1 MKKRIL
7 TLALAAAL
15 VLSLAACGGQ
25 TNDNPGGTQTPGT
38 QQTPPAGTQTQQPV
52 QTQQPTETQ
61 EPSAGTDAP
70 AAPTVTNRPLEEMPV
85 EERVVLETIAYGYL
99 MELVNT
105 GGDPGAIAEM
115 TSEAFI
121 RYFCQNANLS
131 YGSGEAN
138 KGAFTEL
145 MLNHAGDFAKLVTG
159 ADYDTIVNTIVNE
172 PQNVPFPGGWDAWYR
187 EYETI
192 KARIEAEIAV
202 IDTAAEAF
210 PAIQFTGDSM
220 IYNENGVEFYYTGCT
235 VEGGEVR
242 FHFHVS
248 NQNPDN
254 KKVFIAFSSLSVN
267 GLEFASTATFG
278 VNKNNTYNSAINNGL
293 TVGEETDIIC
303 TGQSPANYELLLSRL
318 GETVVTT
325 PIETVVIG
333 YSIKVGSNSEA
344 QEKTVEFK
352 TSLYHEGDLDGLFGT
367 YVGSVSDRGQNIDI
381 YAKQGEFGITAVAVN
396 TGDQACA
403 DFLYTNINGQRNNS
417 LNQIHHTVGVLMG
430 TTTVSPNGAEIIF
443 YTDVS
448 DGELRKQY
456 EIGNSELLEISIDYF
471 GSTVVIYSK

>member
-7 TLALAAAL
+7 SLALAAML
-15 VLSLAACGGQ
+15 LLSLAACGGQ
-25 TNDNPGGTQTPGT
+25 TNDTPGGTQTPGT
-38 QQTPPAGTQTQQPV
+38 QQTPPAGTQTQQPA
-52 QTQQPTETQ
+52 QTQ
-61 EPSAGTDAP
+61 EPPAESQTPAAP
-70 AAPTVTNRPLEEMPV
+70 AATNRPLEEMSM
-85 EERVVLETIAYGYL
+85 EERVVLETITYGYL
-99 MELVNT
+99 MEMVNT

-121 RYFCQNANLS
+121 RYFFQNTNLS

-138 KGAFTEL
+138 KGAVTEL
-145 MLNHAGDFAKLVTG
+145 VLNHAGDFAKLVTG
-159 ADYDTIVNTIVNE
+159 ADYDTIMNTIVNE

-220 IYNENGVEFYYTGCT
+220 IYKENGVEFYYTGCT

-242 FHFHVS
+242 FQFHVS

-303 TGQSPANYELLLSRL
+303 TGRSPADYELLLSRL
-318 GETVVTT
+318 GETVVTM
-325 PIETVVIG
+325 PIETVTIG
-333 YSIKVGSNSEA
+333 CSIKVGSNSEA
-344 QEKTVEFK
+344 EEKTVEFK
-352 TSLYHEGDLDGLFGT
+352 TTLYHEGDLDGLFGT
-367 YVGSVSDRGQNIDI
+367 YVGSVSDRGQNVDI
-381 YAKQGEFGITAVAVN
+381 YAKHGEFGITAVAVN
-396 TGDQACA
+396 TGDQACS
-403 DFLYTNINGQRNNS
+403 DFLYANINGKRDNG
-417 LNQIHHTVGVLMG
+417 LNQIHHRVGMLMG
-430 TTTVSPNGAEIIF
+430 TTIVSPNGAEIVF
-443 YTDVS
+443 YTDVT
-448 DGELRKQY
+448 DEQLRKEN
-456 EIGNSELLEISIDYF
+456 EIGNSELLEISIDYC
-471 GSTVVIYSK
+471 GANVVIYSK